1 MMKRNKRVFVLSL
14 AVFIFLIGIWGT
26 GVAAKE
32 TEKTNDGRI
41 LFISSYSYGWDT
53 VQSQIE
59 GIKDGIDDNTTVD
72 YEFMDT
78 KRVDD
83 DTSRQMFY
91 EGLKYRMSKVEPY
104 DVVILGD
111 DAALRFAMENREE
124 LFADIPLVF
133 EGINDE
139 KLALTVSEDPLITGV
154 LEKLSVEKNIDFARA
169 LMPDA
174 QKVVAILDDT
184 VTGQAERERFFSYQ
198 EKYPDLEFVEINSS
212 ELTGSKLKQR
222 ISQVGKN
229 NILIYI
235 VMTEDA
241 DGKHYSNKEAVKVI
255 TSAART
261 PVFRM
266 VDGGIGEGILGG
278 NVVSMHKSG
287 QIAAGIAMDIING
300 KETGEIGV
308 VVDSPNIYCVDQQI
322 MEKYELDM
330 DLIPE
335 ETEIVNYK
343 PSFWKRNKEVLIPG
357 SILIA
362 ALLVIII
369 ICLIDNLR
377 RRRLFRELDEVKG
390 IMESASQHDFL
401 TGIPN
406 RSKFMVDL
414 EKIIGEQIPCT
425 IMMIDIDEFKK
436 INDTY
441 GHTAGDEAL
450 KEVASRLKALQSQ
463 ILTPYRFAGD
473 EFILIVKSKQ
483 SKIVEKTAHQCREL
497 FMKPFMLAGEPRKVC
512 GSIGIASYPKDAD
525 NLETLIECADLAM
538 YKVKKSG
545 KNNFA
550 FYEPTI
556 NEE

>member
-1 MMKRNKRVFVLSL
+1 MIRRKKK
-14 AVFIFLIGIWGT
+14 VFILSFAIFLFLIGLWGT
-26 GVAAKE
+26 GASAKG
-32 TEKTNDGRI
+32 TEESKEGRI

-59 GIKDGIDDNTTVD
+59 GIKAGVNDKITVD

-78 KRVDD
+78 KRVNDEI
-83 DTSRQMFY
+83 SGKLFY
-91 EGLKYRMSKVEPY
+91 EGLKYRMSMVEPY

-111 DAALRFAMENREE
+111 DAALLFAMEFREE
-124 LFADIPLVF
+124 LFQDIPLVY
-133 EGINDE
+133 EGVNNE
-139 KLALTVSEDPLITGV
+139 KLALEVSKDPLVTGI
-154 LEKLSVEKNIDFARA
+154 LEQLSVEKNIDFART

-174 QKVVAILDDT
+174 EKVVAILDDT
-184 VTGQAERERFFSYQ
+184 VTGQAERKRFFSYQ
-198 EKYPDLEFVEINSS
+198 EKYPDLEFTEINAS
-212 ELTGSKLKQR
+212 ELSALKLKQR

-229 NILIYI
+229 NILIYV

-241 DGKHYSNKEAVKVI
+241 DGKHYADKEAVKVI
-255 TSAART
+255 TDAART

-266 VDGGIGEGILGG
+266 VDAGIGEGVLGG
-278 NVVSMHKSG
+278 NVVSMYRSG
-287 QIAAGIAMDIING
+287 EIAAGIAVDIING
-300 KETGEIGV
+300 KATGEIGV
-308 VVDSPNIYCVDQQI
+308 ILDSPNIYRVDQNV
-322 MEKYELDM
+322 MDKFELNM
-330 DLIPE
+330 NSLPE
-335 ETEIVNYK
+335 GAEIVNYK
-343 PSFWKRNKEVLIPG
+343 SSFWKRNKEAMLPT
-357 SILIA
+357 SILII
-362 ALLVIII
+362 ALLIII
-369 ICLIDNLR
+369 LICVIDNVR
-377 RRRLFRELDEVKG
+377 RRRLFKELDEVKG

-406 RSKFMVDL
+406 RSKFMEDL
-414 EKIIGEQIPCT
+414 ETIVGEQTPCT

-450 KEVASRLKALQSQ
+450 KEVAARLKALQSQ

-483 SKIVEKTAHQCREL
+483 NKIVEKTAHQCREL
-497 FMKPFMLAGEPRKVC
+497 FSRPFVLAGEQRKVC

-525 NLETLIECADLAM
+525 NLEALIECADMAM

-545 KNNFA
+545 KNNYA

>member
-1 MMKRNKRVFVLSL
+1 MMKRKKRIFMLGFAVLL
-14 AVFIFLIGIWGT
+14 FLTGIDGDY
-26 GVAAKE
+26 AFAKE
-32 TEKTNDGRI
+32 KGKTEGGRI
-41 LFISSYSYGWDT
+41 LFISSYDYGWDT

-59 GIKDGIDDNTTVD
+59 GIKAGIDVNTTVD

-83 DTSRQMFY
+83 ETSGQMFY
-91 EGLKYRMSKVEPY
+91 EGLKYRMSCVEPY
-104 DVVILGD
+104 DVIILGD

-139 KLALTVSEDPLITGV
+139 EFALTASEDPLVTGI
-154 LEKLSVEKNIDFARA
+154 LEKLSVEKNIDFART
-169 LMPDA
+169 LMPEA
-174 QKVVAILDDT
+174 RKVVAILDDT

-198 EKYPDLEFVEINSS
+198 EKYPDLEFAEINAS
-212 ELTGSKLKQR
+212 ELSTAKLRQR
-222 ISQVGKN
+222 ISQVDAK

-241 DGKHYSNKEAVKVI
+241 DGRHYSNREAVRVI
-255 TSAART
+255 TSVARA

-278 NVVSMHKSG
+278 NVVSMYQSG
-287 QIAAGIAMDIING
+287 EIAAGIAMDIING
-300 KETGEIGV
+300 KRSGDIGV
-308 VVDSPNIYCVDQQI
+308 VVDSPNVYCVDQLV
-322 MEKYELDM
+322 MEKYGLDM
-330 DLIPE
+330 KKIPE
-335 ETEIVNYK
+335 GTEIVNLQL
-343 PSFWKRNKEVLIPG
+343 SFLERNRELIVPCG
-357 SILIA
+357 ILVA
-362 ALLVIII
+362 ALLIII
-369 ICLIDNLR
+369 LICVIDNVR
-377 RRRLFRELDEVKG
+377 RRRLFKELDEVKS

-406 RSKFMVDL
+406 RSKFIEDL
-414 EKIIGEQIPCT
+414 EKMIGEQIPCT

-450 KEVASRLKALQSQ
+450 KEVAARLKALQSQ

-473 EFILIVKSKQ
+473 EFILIIKSKQ
-483 SKIVEKTAHQCREL
+483 MKIVEKTAYQCREL
-497 FMKPFMLAGEPRKVC
+497 FGRPFMLAGEKRKVC

-525 NLETLIECADLAM
+525 NLEALIDCADLAM

-556 NEE
+556 KEE

>member
-1 MMKRNKRVFVLSL
+1 MKRKKR
-14 AVFIFLIGIWGT
+14 IFMLGFAILLFLTGIDGDY
-26 GVAAKE
+26 AFAKE
-32 TEKTNDGRI
+32 KGKTEGGRI
-41 LFISSYSYGWDT
+41 LFISSYDYGWDT

-59 GIKDGIDDNTTVD
+59 GIKAGIDVNTTVD

-83 DTSRQMFY
+83 ETSGQMFY
-91 EGLKYRMSKVEPY
+91 EGLKYRMSCVEPY
-104 DVVILGD
+104 DVIILGD

-139 KLALTVSEDPLITGV
+139 EFALTASEDPLVTGI
-154 LEKLSVEKNIDFARA
+154 LEKLSVEKNIDFART
-169 LMPDA
+169 LMPEA
-174 QKVVAILDDT
+174 RKVVAILDDT

-198 EKYPDLEFVEINSS
+198 EKYPDLEFAEINAS
-212 ELTGSKLKQR
+212 ELSTAKLRQR
-222 ISQVGKN
+222 ISQVDAK

-241 DGKHYSNKEAVKVI
+241 DGRHYSNREAVRVI
-255 TSAART
+255 TSVARA

-278 NVVSMHKSG
+278 NVVSMYQSG
-287 QIAAGIAMDIING
+287 EIAAGIAMDIING
-300 KETGEIGV
+300 KRSGDIGV
-308 VVDSPNIYCVDQQI
+308 VVDSPNVYCVDQLV
-322 MEKYELDM
+322 MEKYGLDM
-330 DLIPE
+330 KKIPE
-335 ETEIVNYK
+335 GTEIVNLQL
-343 PSFWKRNKEVLIPG
+343 SFLERNRELIVPCG
-357 SILIA
+357 ILVA
-362 ALLVIII
+362 ALLIII
-369 ICLIDNLR
+369 LICVIDNVR
-377 RRRLFRELDEVKG
+377 RRRLFRELDEVKS

-406 RSKFMVDL
+406 RSKFIEDL
-414 EKIIGEQIPCT
+414 EKMIGEQIPCT

-450 KEVASRLKALQSQ
+450 KEVAARLKALQSQ

-473 EFILIVKSKQ
+473 EFILIIKSKQ
-483 SKIVEKTAHQCREL
+483 MKIVEKTAYQCREL
-497 FMKPFMLAGEPRKVC
+497 FGRPFMLAGEKRKVC

-525 NLETLIECADLAM
+525 NLEALIDCADLAM

-556 NEE
+556 KEE

>member
-78 KRVDD
+78 RRVDD

-184 VTGQAERERFFSYQ
+184 VTGQAERERFFSY
-198 EKYPDLEFVEINSS
+198 
-212 ELTGSKLKQR
+212 
-222 ISQVGKN
+222 
-229 NILIYI
+229 
-235 VMTEDA
+235 
-241 DGKHYSNKEAVKVI
+241 
-255 TSAART
+255 
-261 PVFRM
+261 
-266 VDGGIGEGILGG
+266 
-278 NVVSMHKSG
+278 
-287 QIAAGIAMDIING
+287 
-300 KETGEIGV
+300 
-308 VVDSPNIYCVDQQI
+308 
-322 MEKYELDM
+322 
-330 DLIPE
+330 
-335 ETEIVNYK
+335 
-343 PSFWKRNKEVLIPG
+343 
-357 SILIA
+357 
-362 ALLVIII
+362 
-369 ICLIDNLR
+369 
-377 RRRLFRELDEVKG
+377 
-390 IMESASQHDFL
+390 
-401 TGIPN
+401 
-406 RSKFMVDL
+406 
-414 EKIIGEQIPCT
+414 
-425 IMMIDIDEFKK
+425 
-436 INDTY
+436 
-441 GHTAGDEAL
+441 
-450 KEVASRLKALQSQ
+450 
-463 ILTPYRFAGD
+463 
-473 EFILIVKSKQ
+473 
-483 SKIVEKTAHQCREL
+483 
-497 FMKPFMLAGEPRKVC
+497 
-512 GSIGIASYPKDAD
+512 
-525 NLETLIECADLAM
+525 
-538 YKVKKSG
+538 
-545 KNNFA
+545 
-550 FYEPTI
+550 
-556 NEE
+556 

>member
-1 MMKRNKRVFVLSL
+1 MIRRKKK
-14 AVFIFLIGIWGT
+14 VFILSFAIFLFLIGLWGT
-26 GVAAKE
+26 GASAKG
-32 TEKTNDGRI
+32 TEESKEGRI

-59 GIKDGIDDNTTVD
+59 GIKAGVNDKITVD

-78 KRVDD
+78 KRVNDEI
-83 DTSRQMFY
+83 SGKLFY
-91 EGLKYRMSKVEPY
+91 EGLKYRMSMVEPY

-111 DAALRFAMENREE
+111 DAALLFAMEFQEE
-124 LFADIPLVF
+124 LFQDIPLVY
-133 EGINDE
+133 EGVNNE
-139 KLALTVSEDPLITGV
+139 KLALEVSKDPLVTGI
-154 LEKLSVEKNIDFARA
+154 LEQLSVEKNIDFART

-174 QKVVAILDDT
+174 EKVVAILDDS
-184 VTGQAERERFFSYQ
+184 VTGQAERKRFFSYQ
-198 EKYPDLEFVEINSS
+198 EKYPDLEFTEINAS
-212 ELTGSKLKQR
+212 ELSALKLKQR

-229 NILIYI
+229 NILIYV

-241 DGKHYSNKEAVKVI
+241 DGKHYADKEAVKVI
-255 TSAART
+255 TDAARA

-266 VDGGIGEGILGG
+266 VDAGIGEGILGG
-278 NVVSMHKSG
+278 NVVSMYRSG
-287 QIAAGIAMDIING
+287 EIAAGIAVDIING
-300 KETGEIGV
+300 KSTGEIGV
-308 VVDSPNIYCVDQQI
+308 ILDSPNIYRVDQNV
-322 MEKYELDM
+322 MDKFELNM
-330 DLIPE
+330 NSLPE
-335 ETEIVNYK
+335 EVEIVNYK
-343 PSFWKRNKEVLIPG
+343 SSFWKRNKEAMLPT
-357 SILIA
+357 SILII
-362 ALLVIII
+362 ALLIII
-369 ICLIDNLR
+369 LICVIDNVR
-377 RRRLFRELDEVKG
+377 RRRLFKELDEVKG

-406 RSKFMVDL
+406 RSKFMEDL
-414 EKIIGEQIPCT
+414 ETIVGEQTPCT

-450 KEVASRLKALQSQ
+450 KEVAARLKALQSQ

-483 SKIVEKTAHQCREL
+483 NKIVEKTAHQCREL
-497 FMKPFMLAGEPRKVC
+497 FSRPFVLAGEQRKVC

-525 NLETLIECADLAM
+525 NLEALIECADMAM

-545 KNNFA
+545 KNNYA